1 LGLGD
6 CDERI
11 FCCQFLYPDSYR
23 VYSTNFLCRVIKPA
37 KKQYRQT
44 AIQKIISMKKFVLF
58 LSLNLVCLVFLYGQ
72 NGGPSEHQRNAIHF
86 LIDQYSEAREKSDT
100 VLLKT
105 ILTTNVDQ
113 LVSNGEWRN
122 GIAAAVQGMQKSSA
136 NNPGTRTLRVEKIR
150 MLNSTTGIVDCK
162 YEIQN
167 TDSTMR
173 RMWSTFIVVDEKKVW
188 KISAIRNMLPS
199 SQ

>member
-1 LGLGD
+1 
-6 CDERI
+6 
-11 FCCQFLYPDSYR
+11 
-23 VYSTNFLCRVIKPA
+23 
-37 KKQYRQT
+37 
-44 AIQKIISMKKFVLF
+44 MKKIGLF
-58 LSLNLVCLVFLYGQ
+58 FLLNLVSVFFLYGQ
-72 NGGPSEHQRNAIHF
+72 NSMPSEHQRKTISV

-122 GIAAAVQGMQKSSA
+122 GIGMAIQGMQKSSA
-136 NNPGTRTLRVEKIR
+136 NNPGARTLRIDKIR
-150 MLNSTTGIVDCK
+150 MLNATAAIVDCK

-167 TDSTMR
+167 TDSTIR
-173 RMWSTFIVVDEKKVW
+173 RMWSVFIVVAEKETW

-199 SQ
+199 GQ